1 MTDLLAGLN
10 PPQREAAA
18 HIDGAMLVLAGAGS
32 GKTRVLTHRIARL
45 ISLGIKPWNIL
56 SVTFTNKAAK
66 EMRERVVQMT
76 GQGGESVW
84 LRTFHSAC
92 VRILRRDIEKVGYTN
107 SFNIYDSDDQMR
119 LMKRILQDNNWIPK
133 DINDVKVRPQT
144 LAKRY
149 LRVIEMA
156 KLKPRRFDQIC
167 SFIEENG
174 DFIQNPLVEPVD
186 VFLAYHNRLK
196 KSNAID
202 FNDII
207 NMTVH
212 LWEDHPDILRYWRN
226 KFKYIMVDE
235 YQDTNP
241 AQYQL
246 LRLLAGQHNNIM
258 VVGDDD
264 QSIYGFRGADIE
276 NVNNFKV
283 DFAAKVVRLE
293 QNYRSVGNVIATA
306 NAIIQ
311 NNPSR
316 LAKKMWT
323 EAPDGELID
332 SIEPTRHVA
341 FPDERWEA
349 KEICKKIKGF
359 LDEGRSLSEMA
370 IIYRTNA
377 SALIFEK
384 AIREHQFNYE
394 MIGSFK
400 FYERQE
406 VKDVLAY
413 IKLLLNPYDEV
424 SFQRAITTPK
434 RGIGPKSLLQIFEQA
449 RTNDQSYILAAYEW
463 GNGGRGKARTQ
474 AIQFAQTMSDMH
486 ALAQDAEPRVLMD
499 SLLEEVGYTDYMQ
512 NQITLLNND
521 LQALN
526 AKGRAFAKLDDGRRV
541 TRASIQE
548 DLDKL
553 RYRWDNIQQVIT
565 EMQNYYL
572 EHQDSESPLS
582 FEDWLYGYLDYVALN
597 AAADKEDGRERD
609 AITMLTAHLCKGLE
623 FPIVFVTGLWEGNFP
638 HFRSLQEIRG
648 IEEERRL
655 AYVAMTRAKERLIL
669 SRPGKV
675 PSGQDGFVSAEIST
689 FWEEIPEELFASF
702 HEKPAFPWS
711 KGRSRFEQEDD
722 FVNQTV
728 QRGFTS
734 ARAKQKKQQMT
745 NVNMDWTEDT
755 EYTTR
760 EINSVDDLREGVEVL
775 HPTLGLGK
783 IDKRI
788 RRPNG
793 VELSIVFGN
802 GDKTVR
808 FRPQHLSQLTD
819 IVIR

>member
-1 MTDLLAGLN
+1 MADLLEGLN

-18 HIDGAMLVLAGAGS
+18 HINGAMLVLAGAGS

-45 ISLGIKPWNIL
+45 IQLGIKPWNIL
-56 SVTFTNKAAK
+56 AVTFTNKAAK
-66 EMRERVVQMT
+66 EMRERVVNMT
-76 GQGGESVW
+76 GQSGEAVW

-119 LMKRILQDNNWIPK
+119 LMKRILQDNDWIPK

-149 LRVIEMA
+149 LRLIEMA
-156 KLKPRRFDQIC
+156 KLQPRRFDQLC

-174 DFIQNPLVEPVD
+174 DFIQNPRVEPVD
-186 VFLAYHNRLK
+186 VFQIYSQRLK
-196 KSNAID
+196 KANAID

-212 LWEDHPDILRYWRN
+212 LWEDHSDVLAYWQQ
-226 KFKYIMVDE
+226 KFKYVMVDE

-241 AQYQL
+241 AQYKL
-246 LRLLAGQHNNIM
+246 LRLLAGGHGNLM

-283 DFAAKVVRLE
+283 DFSAKVVRLE

-306 NAIIQ
+306 NAVIQ

-316 LAKKMWT
+316 LPKKMWT
-323 EAPDGELID
+323 AAEDGELIET
-332 SIEPTRHVA
+332 IEPSRNVA

-349 KEICKKIKGF
+349 KQICAKIRGY
-359 LDEGRSLSEMA
+359 LDSGRSLSEMA

-384 AIREHQFNYE
+384 AIREHHFNYE

-406 VKDVLAY
+406 VKDILSYV
-413 IKLLLNPYDEV
+413 KLLINPYDEV

-434 RGIGPKSLLQIFEQA
+434 RGIGPKSLLQILEIA
-449 RTNDQSYILAAYEW
+449 RNQDVSFILAAYEW
-463 GNGGRGKARTQ
+463 GNAGRGKARKE
-474 AIQFAQTMSDMH
+474 AVKFAQEMSDMH
-486 ALAQDAEPRVLMD
+486 ALAQEAQPRELMD
-499 SLLEEVGYTDYMQ
+499 QLLEGLGYTEYMQ
-512 NQITLLNND
+512 SQIALLNAD
-521 LQALN
+521 LEALN
-526 AKGRAFAKLDDGRRV
+526 KKGRAFAKLDDGRRV
-541 TRASIQE
+541 TRASVQE
-548 DLDKL
+548 DLDKV
-553 RYRWDNIQQVIT
+553 RYRWDNVQQVIN
-565 EMQNYYL
+565 EMQGYYI
-572 EHQDSESPLS
+572 EQVESLDGEDREEGIT
-582 FEDWLYGYLDYVALN
+582 FEEWLYGYLDYVALN
-597 AAADKEDGRERD
+597 AAADKEDGRDKD

-638 HFRSLQEIRG
+638 HFRSLQEVRG

-655 AYVAMTRAKERLIL
+655 AYVAMTRAKEHLIL

-675 PSGQDGFVSAEIST
+675 PSGQDGFVKAEVST
-689 FWEEIPEELFASF
+689 FWEEIPEELFKSF
-702 HEKPAFPWS
+702 HEKSEFPWGGGFRRV
-711 KGRSRFEQEDD
+711 KEEAR
-722 FVNQTV
+722 V
-728 QRGFTS
+728 QGFTS
-734 ARAKQKKQQMT
+734 LKAKQKKQEAI
-745 NVNMDWTEDT
+745 NTEWIDSDT
-755 EYTTR
+755 EYSTR
-760 EINSVDDLREGVEVL
+760 EISSVDDLREGVEVL
-775 HPTLGLGK
+775 HPTLGLGC
-783 IDKRI
+783 INKRV
-788 RRPNG
+788 RTPRG
-793 VELSIVFGN
+793 VELTIGFSN
-802 GDKTVR
+802 GDKNVV

>member
-1 MTDLLAGLN
+1 MSDLLKGLN
-10 PPQREAAA
+10 PQQREAAA

-45 ISLGIKPWNIL
+45 IQLGIKPWNIL
-56 SVTFTNKAAK
+56 AVTFTNKAAK
-66 EMRERVVQMT
+66 EMRERVVNMT

-92 VRILRRDIEKVGYTN
+92 VRILRRDIEKVGYSN
-107 SFNIYDSDDQMR
+107 SFNIYDSDDQIR
-119 LMKRILQDNNWIPK
+119 LMKRLLQDNNWIPK

-149 LRVIEMA
+149 LRVVDMA
-156 KLKPRRFDQIC
+156 KLQPRRYDQIC
-167 SFIEENG
+167 SYIEENA

-186 VFLAYHNRLK
+186 VFQAYNARLK
-196 KSNAID
+196 KANAID

-207 NMTVH
+207 NKTVH
-212 LWEDHPDILRYWRN
+212 LWEDHPDILQYWQRKFRYV
-226 KFKYIMVDE
+226 MVDE

-241 AQYQL
+241 AQYKLLQL
-246 LRLLAGQHNNIM
+246 LTGAHKNIM

-264 QSIYGFRGADIE
+264 QSIYGFRGADIA
-276 NVNNFKV
+276 NVNNFQK
-283 DFAAKVVRLE
+283 DFEAKLVRLE

-306 NAIIQ
+306 NSVIE

-316 LAKKMWT
+316 LVKKMWT
-323 EAPDGELID
+323 DAEDGELID
-332 SIEPTRHVA
+332 SIEPTRNIA

-349 KEICKKIKGF
+349 KQICKKIRGF
-359 LDEGRSLSEMA
+359 LDEGRTLSEMA

-377 SALIFEK
+377 SALVFEK
-384 AIREHQFNYE
+384 AIRENRFNYE

-406 VKDVLAY
+406 VKDMLSYV
-413 IKLLLNPYDEV
+413 KLLINPFDEV

-434 RGIGPKSLLQIFEQA
+434 RGIGPKSLLQIFEIA
-449 RTNDQSYILAAYEW
+449 RGQQISFILAAYQW
-463 GNGGRGKARTQ
+463 GNERKGKARTQ
-474 AIQFAQTMSDMH
+474 AMNFAQVMSDMH
-486 ALAQDAEPRVLMD
+486 ALAHEGEPRELMEQ
-499 SLLEEVGYTDYMQ
+499 LLEQVGYTDFLQ
-512 NQITLLNND
+512 NQIRLLNAD
-521 LQALN
+521 LEALN
-526 AKGRAFAKLDDGRRV
+526 KKGRAFAKLDDGRRV
-541 TRASIQE
+541 TRATIQE
-548 DLDKL
+548 DLDKI
-553 RYRWDNIQQVIT
+553 RYRWDNVQQVIT
-565 EMQNYYL
+565 EMQNYYI
-572 EHQDSESPLS
+572 EHQNDDKPLT
-582 FEDWLYGYLDYVALN
+582 FEDWLYGYLDFVALN
-597 AAADKEDGRERD
+597 AAADKDDGRDKD

-675 PSGQDGFVSAEIST
+675 PSGQDGFVRAEIST

-702 HEKPAFPWS
+702 HTKKSFPWNTGDS
-711 KGRSRFEQEDD
+711 GDFRREQQSQIQ
-722 FVNQTV
+722 NQ
-728 QRGFTS
+728 GFTS
-734 ARAKQKKQQMT
+734 IRAKQQKQQAS
-745 NVNMDWTEDT
+745 MDWVDDNT
-755 EYTTR
+755 EYSTR
-760 EINSVDDLREGVEVL
+760 EIHSAEDLREGVEVL
-775 HPTLGLGK
+775 HPTLGLGR

-788 RRPNG
+788 RTPNG
-793 VELSIVFGN
+793 VELSIVFSN